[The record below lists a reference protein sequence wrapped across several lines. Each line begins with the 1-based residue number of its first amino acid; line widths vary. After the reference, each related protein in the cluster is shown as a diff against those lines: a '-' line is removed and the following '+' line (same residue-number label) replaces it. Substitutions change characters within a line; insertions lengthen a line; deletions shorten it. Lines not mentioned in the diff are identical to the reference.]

1 MMRAWIVAG
10 CVVLAGCSSA
20 PPHYYTLSSPQASQ
34 KVADISRV
42 APYAINAVTIPAEV
56 DRNAIVAQQKEGHLL
71 LLSDDLWTAPLGA
84 QIQTALSQGLE
95 ARLGMP
101 PVQNLALGVR
111 DNKVTQIFVDTQR
124 FDMVPGQHA
133 ALSVAWRVQFAG
145 GKPTFTCFTRLVQP
159 VDVGVTP
166 LVLGQQRNI
175 QALSEQIAQML
186 MRRAAPSGAV
196 CRQG

>member
-10 CVVLAGCSSA
+10 CVVLAGCASA
-20 PPHYYTLSSPQASQ
+20 PPHYYTLSSLQASQ
-34 KVADISRV
+34 KVADMTGV
-42 APYAINAVTIPAEV
+42 APYAINPVTIPAEV

-71 LLSDDLWTAPLGA
+71 LLSDDRWTAPLGA

-101 PVQNLALGVR
+101 PVQNLALGAR
-111 DNKVTQIFVDTQR
+111 DSKVAQVFVDVQR

-133 ALSVAWRVQFAG
+133 ALSAAWRVQSPG
-145 GKPTFTCFTRLVQP
+145 GKLTFTCFTRLVQP
-159 VDVGVTP
+159 VDIGVTP

-175 QALSEQIAQML
+175 QVLSEQIAHML
-186 MRRAAPSGAV
+186 MRRASPSGAV

>member
-1 MMRAWIVAG
+1 M
-10 CVVLAGCSSA
+10 
-20 PPHYYTLSSPQASQ
+20 
-34 KVADISRV
+34 
-42 APYAINAVTIPAEV
+42 
-56 DRNAIVAQQKEGHLL
+56 
-71 LLSDDLWTAPLGA
+71 LSDDLWTAPVVA

-166 LVLGQQRNI
+166 LVLGQQRNV

-186 MRRAAPSGAV
+186 MRRAVPTGAS